1 MDETPLGRVVIWIAR
16 LVALAGGLALALAA
30 AVTVIS
36 VIGRA
41 LIPLGLGPIPGDV
54 ELVQAAILFAVF
66 AFLPWCHV
74 ERGHAVVAI
83 LTDHFPARLGAI
95 IEFIW
100 DVVMV
105 VAAAF
110 ITWRFA
116 FGLLDKVANKESS
129 FILRI
134 PLWIIYSGGMVGAVT
149 FVIAALYCAVRS
161 ASNAFS
167 SRPVAPVSGAGE

>member
-1 MDETPLGRVVIWIAR
+1 RGGLTVWGRLMGGTPIGRLLIRLAR
-16 LVALAGGLALALAA
+16 LAAKADVIALAFEAL
-30 AVTVIS
+30 VTVVS

-41 LIPLGLGPIPGDV
+41 LIPLGLAPIPGDV
-54 ELVQAAILFAVF
+54 ELVQASILFAVF
-66 AFLPWCHV
+66 AFLPWCHI

-83 LTDHFPARLGAI
+83 VTDRFPVQLGAL

-105 VAAAF
+105 LAAAF

-116 FGLLDKVANKESS
+116 FGLVDKFGNKESS

-134 PLWIIYSGGMVGAVT
+134 PL
-149 FVIAALYCAVRS
+149 
-161 ASNAFS
+161 
-167 SRPVAPVSGAGE
+167 

>member
-16 LVALAGGLALALAA
+16 LAAIAGGIALAFAAL
-30 AVTVIS
+30 VTVVS

-41 LIPLGLGPIPGDV
+41 LIPLGLAPIPGDV

-66 AFLPWCHV
+66 AFLPWCHL

-83 LTDHFPARLGAI
+83 LADRFPVRIGAI

-116 FGLLDKVANKESS
+116 YGLLDKLSNKESS

-134 PLWIIYSGGMVGAVT
+134 PLWIIYAGGMIGAVA
-149 FVIAALYCAVRS
+149 FVIVAIYCALRS
-161 ASNAFS
+161 GNNAVS
-167 SRPVAPVSGAGE
+167 ARPVAPVSGAGE

>member
-1 MDETPLGRVVIWIAR
+1 MDDTPLGRVVTGIAR
-16 LVALAGGLALALAA
+16 LVAIAGGLALGLAA
-30 AVTVIS
+30 LVTVIS

-41 LIPLGLGPIPGDV
+41 LIPLGLSPIPGDV

-66 AFLPWCHV
+66 AFLPWCHL

-83 LTDHFPARLGAI
+83 LTDRFPVRIGAI

-116 FGLLDKVANKESS
+116 YGLLDKVANKESS

-134 PLWIIYSGGMVGAVT
+134 PLWVIYAGGMVGAVT
-149 FVIAALYCAVRS
+149 FVIVAAYCALRS
-161 ASNAFS
+161 GRNAFS
-167 SRPVAPVSGAGE
+167 ARPVAPVSGAGE

>member
-1 MDETPLGRVVIWIAR
+1 MDETPLGRVVIWVAR
-16 LVALAGGLALALAA
+16 LAAIAGGIALAFAAL
-30 AVTVIS
+30 VTVVS

-41 LIPLGLGPIPGDV
+41 LIPLGLAPIPGDV

-66 AFLPWCHV
+66 AFLPWCHL

-83 LTDHFPARLGAI
+83 LADRFPVRIGAI

-116 FGLLDKVANKESS
+116 YGLLDKLSNKESS

-134 PLWIIYSGGMVGAVT
+134 PLWIIYAGGMIGAVA
-149 FVIAALYCAVRS
+149 FVIVAIYCALRS
-161 ASNAFS
+161 GNNAVS
-167 SRPVAPVSGAGE
+167 ARPVAPVSGAGE

>member
-16 LVALAGGLALALAA
+16 LAAIAGGLALGFAA
-30 AVTVIS
+30 VVTVIS

-66 AFLPWCHV
+66 AFLPWCHI

-83 LTDHFPARLGAI
+83 LTDRFPVRAGAI

-110 ITWRFA
+110 IAWRFA
-116 FGLLDKVANKESS
+116 YGLLDKVANKESS

-134 PLWIIYSGGMVGAVT
+134 PLWIIYSGGMIGAVI
-149 FVIAALYCAVRS
+149 FVIVALYCALR
-161 ASNAFS
+161 AGNNAFS
-167 SRPVAPVSGAGE
+167 ARPVAPVSGAGE

>member
-16 LVALAGGLALALAA
+16 LAAIAGGIALAFAAL
-30 AVTVIS
+30 VTVVS

-41 LIPLGLGPIPGDV
+41 LIPLGLAPIPGDV

-66 AFLPWCHV
+66 AFLPWCHL

-83 LTDHFPARLGAI
+83 LTDRFPVRIGAI

-116 FGLLDKVANKESS
+116 YGLLDKLSNKESS

-134 PLWIIYSGGMVGAVT
+134 PLWIIYAGGMIGAVA
-149 FVIAALYCAVRS
+149 FVIVAIYCALRS
-161 ASNAFS
+161 GNNAVS
-167 SRPVAPVSGAGE
+167 ARPVAPVSGAGE